1 MKSMRIP
8 LITLALTLGAASAAW
23 GAESVMNLISSGEAV
38 QKEVADAKAKTE
50 AAEKKNKDLVEQGK
64 ELSTSQTKLN
74 ADIAAWQSEQDA
86 IGKRKQEYQTSC
98 TTPGK
103 TLSPDQIKACN
114 SEAQQI
120 NTDIQASTA
129 KNGELKKRSDEFTA
143 KAKAYNDTI
152 KSDPNSTVKSA
163 YDAFNAA
170 TKKEGAWLDAAR
182 EQMSSEGFKSYG
194 AKAGC
199 PDVNKPAKTT
209 DAMMKMTDE
218 VLACLKK
225 VSNS

>member
-38 QKEVADAKAKTE
+38 QKEVMDTKARTE
-50 AAEKKNKDLVEQGK
+50 AAEKRNKDLVQQSK
-64 ELSTSQTKLN
+64 DLNAMSSKLT
-74 ADIAAWQSEQDA
+74 ADIAAWKKDQDSLA
-86 IGKRKQEYQTSC
+86 QRKADY
-98 TTPGK
+98 TTRCGAK
-103 TLSPDQIKACN
+103 GLNNDQIKACQA
-114 SEAQQI
+114 EAAQLNDEI
-120 NTDIQASTA
+120 NKNTA
-129 KNGELKKRSDEFTA
+129 ANADLQKRNDEYNKKA
-143 KAKAYNDTI
+143 QAYNETV
-152 KSDPNSTVKSA
+152 KSDPNADVKSA

-199 PDVNKPAKTT
+199 PDVNKTPKTT
-209 DAMMKMTDE
+209 DAMIKMTDD
-218 VLACLKK
+218 VIACLKK

>member
-38 QKEVADAKAKTE
+38 QKEVMDSKAKTE
-50 AAEKKNKDLVEQGK
+50 AAEKRNKDLAAQGK
-64 ELSTSQTKLN
+64 DLTSSQAKLN
-74 ADIAAWQSEQDA
+74 ADIAAWKKEQDELSQ
-86 IGKRKQEYQTSC
+86 RKTDYGTRC
-98 TTPGK
+98 ATPGK
-103 TLSPDQIKACN
+103 TLTPDEIKACK
-114 SEAQQI
+114 ADADQI
-120 NTDIQASTA
+120 NADIQANTA
-129 KNGELKKRSDEFTA
+129 KNGDLKKRSDEWTA
-143 KAKAYNDTI
+143 KATAYNDTV
-152 KSDPNSTVKSA
+152 KSNPDDVKSA

-182 EQMSSEGFKSYG
+182 EQMSSEAFKSYG

-199 PDVNKPAKTT
+199 PDVNKTPKTT
-209 DAMMKMTDE
+209 DAMIKMADD
-218 VLACLKK
+218 VIACLKK